1 MPVEL
6 YRTGILFDIIEPIE
20 PIELSLLSSTN
31 EA

>member
-20 PIELSLLSSTN
+20 PIEPIVIVIDK
-31 EA
+31 